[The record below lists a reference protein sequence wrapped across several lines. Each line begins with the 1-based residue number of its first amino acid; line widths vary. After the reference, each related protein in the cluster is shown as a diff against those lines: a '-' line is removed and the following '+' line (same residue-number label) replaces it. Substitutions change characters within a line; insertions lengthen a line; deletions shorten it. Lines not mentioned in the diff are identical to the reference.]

1 MFSVNSSNRNTAW
14 FYCKYFV
21 GGNFFCG
28 ILNLEVTGSE
38 LNSKL
43 RLSEM
48 KLDKIWNRQNR
59 WNIDFLIA
67 YRKKI
72 DLT

>member
-1 MFSVNSSNRNTAW
+1 MDGNS
-14 FYCKYFV
+14 
-21 GGNFFCG
+21 FCG

-67 YRKKI
+67 YREK
-72 DLT
+72 